1 MRAGPLSDSAV
12 IKTLNEKFVN
22 TWVLLRELP
31 ELIGGAKGEAVSL
44 IAKEM
49 KRHYTDSVDIL
60 ALTPDAEVIM
70 HQPEMAL
77 PYRNQAQAYLSVLQH
92 SIDAFEGKR
101 IRVGKGSRLDRNP
114 ISLGTELM
122 EVLQVFRASGTDTPN
137 YTVVEIDT
145 TPFERGG
152 ILHIEIQ
159 VGAGEAAGMF
169 ELFDA
174 DAEIPTSNDADEAL
188 DGAWN
193 VLPGGIGHI
202 FHDFRRGR
210 RFKLI
215 ATGSGNQ
222 ANCTNAFLA
231 RVSVVPP
238 FEK

>member
-1 MRAGPLSDSAV
+1 MRAGPLSDSEV
-12 IKTLNEKFVN
+12 ITTLNEKFVN

-44 IAKEM
+44 VAKEI

-77 PYRNQAQAYLSVLQH
+77 PYRNQAQAYLKVLQH
-92 SIDAFEGKR
+92 AVDAFEGR
-101 IRVGKGSRLDRNP
+101 RTRVGNASKLDRNP

-122 EVLQVFRASGTDTPN
+122 EVLHVFSTSDTNTPT
-137 YTVVEIDT
+137 YTVIEIDT

-152 ILHIEIQ
+152 ILHIEIH
-159 VGAGEAAGMF
+159 VGENRLAGTF

-174 DAEIPTSNDADEAL
+174 DTEISTKNDEDETL

-193 VLPGGIGHI
+193 VSSGGVGHI
-202 FHDFRRGR
+202 FHDFSRGR
-210 RFKLI
+210 RFKLV
-215 ATGSGNQ
+215 ATGANNQ
-222 ANCTNAFLA
+222 KSVSNAFLA
-231 RVSVVPP
+231 RVSIVPP

>member
-1 MRAGPLSDSAV
+1 MRAGPLSDSEV
-12 IKTLNEKFVN
+12 IRTLNEKFVN

-31 ELIGGAKGEAVSL
+31 ELIGGAKGETVSL
-44 IAKEM
+44 VAK
-49 KRHYTDSVDIL
+49 KIKHHYTDSVDIL
-60 ALTPDAEVIM
+60 VLTPDAEVIM

-77 PYRNQAQAYLSVLQH
+77 PYKNQAQAYLSVLQH
-92 SIDAFEGKR
+92 AVGAFEGKR
-101 IRVGKGSRLDRNP
+101 TRVGKRSKLDGNP

-152 ILHIEIQ
+152 ILHIETQ
-159 VGAGEAAGMF
+159 VGTGEAAGTF

-174 DAEIPTSNDADEAL
+174 DAEIPTEDDADEAL
-188 DGAWN
+188 EGAWDI
-193 VLPGGIGHI
+193 LPGGVGHI
-202 FHDFRRGR
+202 FHNFSRGR
-210 RFKLI
+210 RFKLV
-215 ATGSGNQ
+215 ATGSSNQ

>member
-1 MRAGPLSDSAV
+1 MRAGPLSDPEV
-12 IKTLNEKFVN
+12 IRTLSEKFVN

-44 IAKEM
+44 VAKEM

-60 ALTPDAEVIM
+60 ALTSDAEVIM

-77 PYRNQAQAYLSVLQH
+77 PYKNQERAYLSVLQH
-92 SIDAFEGKR
+92 AVDAFEGR
-101 IRVGKGSRLDRNP
+101 RVRVGKKSKLDGNP
-114 ISLGTELM
+114 ISLGIELM
-122 EVLQVFRASGTDTPN
+122 EVLQVFRASGTDIPD

-159 VGAGEAAGMF
+159 VGAGEAAGTF
-169 ELFDA
+169 ELFDV
-174 DAEIPTSNDADEAL
+174 DTEIPTEDDEDKAL
-188 DGAWN
+188 EGAWN
-193 VLPGGIGHI
+193 VSPGGIGHI
-202 FHDFRRGR
+202 FHNFSRGR
-210 RFKLI
+210 RFKLV
-215 ATGSGNQ
+215 ATGSDNQ

-231 RVSVVPP
+231 RVFVVPP

>member
-1 MRAGPLSDSAV
+1 MRAGPLSDSLI

-44 IAKEM
+44 VAKEI

-77 PYRNQAQAYLSVLQH
+77 PYRNQAQAYLTVLQH
-92 SIDAFEGKR
+92 SVDAFEGKR
-101 IRVGKGSRLDRNP
+101 TRVGKGSRLDRNP

-122 EVLQVFRASGTDTPN
+122 EIFHTFSTSDTDTPD

-145 TPFERGG
+145 TPFKRGV
-152 ILHIEIQ
+152 LHIEIQ
-159 VGAGEAAGMF
+159 VGVGEAVGTF

-174 DAEIPTSNDADEAL
+174 DVEFSAKKDKAL
-188 DGAWN
+188 TGAWN
-193 VLPGGIGHI
+193 VSPGGVGHI
-202 FHDFRRGR
+202 FHNFSRIQ
-210 RFKLI
+210 RFKLV
-215 ATGSGNQ
+215 ATAKDNQ
-222 ANCTNAFLA
+222 KSVSNAFLA

>member
-1 MRAGPLSDSAV
+1 MRAGPLSDPEV
-12 IKTLNEKFVN
+12 IRTLNEKFVN

-77 PYRNQAQAYLSVLQH
+77 PYKNQAQAYLSVLQH
-92 SIDAFEGKR
+92 TVDAFEGRR
-101 IRVGKGSRLDRNP
+101 IRVGQGSKLDGNP

-122 EVLQVFRASGTDTPN
+122 EVLQVFRTSDTDTPD

-159 VGAGEAAGMF
+159 VGAGEAVGTF

-174 DAEIPTSNDADEAL
+174 DIPTEDDADEAL
-188 DGAWN
+188 EGAWD
-193 VLPGGIGHI
+193 VPPGGVGHI
-202 FHDFRRGR
+202 FHNFSRGR
-210 RFKLI
+210 RFKLV
-215 ATGSGNQ
+215 ATGSDNQ

>member
-1 MRAGPLSDSAV
+1 MRAGPLSDPEV
-12 IKTLNEKFVN
+12 IRTLNEKFVN

-44 IAKEM
+44 VAKEM

-60 ALTPDAEVIM
+60 VLTPDAEVIM

-92 SIDAFEGKR
+92 TVDAFEGKR
-101 IRVGKGSRLDRNP
+101 TRVGKRSKLDGNP
-114 ISLGTELM
+114 ISLGVELM
-122 EVLQVFRASGTDTPN
+122 EVLQVFRASSTDTPN

-145 TPFERGG
+145 TSFERGG

-159 VGAGEAAGMF
+159 VGTGEAAGTF

-174 DAEIPTSNDADEAL
+174 DAEIPTEDDTDEAL
-188 DGAWN
+188 EGAWD
-193 VLPGGIGHI
+193 VPPGGIGHI

-215 ATGSGNQ
+215 ATGSGNL
-222 ANCTNAFLA
+222 ANCPNAFLA
-231 RVSVVPP
+231 RVSIVPL